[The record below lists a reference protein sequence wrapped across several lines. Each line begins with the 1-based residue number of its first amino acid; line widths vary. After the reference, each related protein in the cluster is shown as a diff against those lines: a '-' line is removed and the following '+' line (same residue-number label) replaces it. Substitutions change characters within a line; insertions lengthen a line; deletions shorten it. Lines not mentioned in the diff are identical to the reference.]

1 MGREKERMLA
11 GEAYDPSDPELRRE
25 RERARDR
32 CRRYNETAQTET
44 DRRDRLL
51 RELFGE
57 VRGDATVLPPFH
69 CDYGYNIGVGDGF
82 FANFGCVFLD
92 AGPIAFGE
100 NCMLGPGVH
109 VYTPTHPLDPE
120 ERATGREFGDPV
132 TVGDD
137 VWIGGQAVLTPG
149 TSVGDGAVVAAG
161 AVVVDDVPA
170 RTVVGGNPAEVI
182 REIEDGE

>member
-25 RERARDR
+25 RQRARDR
-32 CRRYNETAQTET
+32 CRQYNETAQTET

-51 RELFGE
+51 TELFGAVE
-57 VRGDATVLPPFH
+57 DDATVLPPFH
-69 CDYGYNIGVGDGF
+69 CDYGYNVGVGDDF

-120 ERATGREFGDPV
+120 ERATGLEFGDPV

-137 VWIGGQAVLTPG
+137 VWIGGRAVITPG
-149 TSVGDGAVVAAG
+149 VEIGDCAVVAAG
-161 AVVVDDVPA
+161 AVVVDDVPS

-182 REIEDGE
+182 REIDDE